1 MARVV
6 AVVAAAPAARGGLPA
21 AHAPPLVAVF
31 ALYPGL
37 LGVGV
42 GVGVGGVIG
51 VVGGGSVGGGGA
63 GGGGSCHP
71 SSTSCRATRVGS
83 D

>member
-42 GVGVGGVIG
+42 DVGGGVFVVGVGVGVGG
-51 VVGGGSVGGGGA
+51 GGGDGGA
-63 GGGGSCHP
+63 RGEAAARDGWLGQGGARS
-71 SSTSCRATRVGS
+71 
-83 D
+83 